1 LFVGFSYFYFTSI
14 QYLSISLFIF
24 SRLPDS
30 PAEPDLEVPLER
42 TDTAPVVIP
51 LDDVTGNPESVY
63 DHRHL
68 PWPEPK
74 LPPYGLPH
82 PVQPHMLHPPHQ
94 HHGQPPHMQQPYQP
108 PLQQQ
113 QQFAP
118 MFRNAGPMEPSFD
131 HHGPPREMPLHQ
143 EQSMLHQLHHR
154 HPQGRGGQWNDG
166 PIDDGPRGDQGGT
179 WMVSTLVNFILCYL
193 LFSYSFVWLF

>member
-1 LFVGFSYFYFTSI
+1 MV
-14 QYLSISLFIF
+14 LFIIIF
-24 SRLPDS
+24 RLPDS

-82 PVQPHMLHPPHQ
+82 PMQQQHMLHPQHQ
-94 HHGQPPHMQQPYQP
+94 PQLHVQPPHMQQPYQP

-118 MFRNAGPMEPSFD
+118 PFRNAGPMDQPFD
-131 HHGPPREMPLHQ
+131 HHGPTREMPLHQ
-143 EQSMLHQLHHR
+143 EPSMLHQLHNR

-166 PIDDGPRGDQGGT
+166 PIDDGGPRGDQGGT
-179 WMVSTLVNFILCYL
+179 WMVS
-193 LFSYSFVWLF
+193 